1 MTKATVV
8 MRKIIWL
15 IVISNFSVSAPA
27 VAVSTAFQ
35 LVEQV
40 AAIVISAFSKVSH
53 FDEHVSFEI
62 LAESA
67 AGPTFGGGPVDC
79 V

>member
-1 MTKATVV
+1 MTKATAV
-8 MRKIIWL
+8 MRSIIWL
-15 IVISNFSVSAPA
+15 IVISNFPA

-40 AAIVISAFSKVSH
+40 AAIVISAFLKVSH

-67 AGPTFGGGPVDC
+67 AGPTSGGGPVDC
-79 V
+79 I